1 MDEVTKCNS
10 ILFKQLMEED
20 DDAVVCET
28 VSPNQNVCLITNEKL
43 EVNSIKLRCNHEF
56 NYLPLYNEVVYQKTK
71 KLQDNSLL
79 KINQIKCP
87 YCRNVDEVLLPCYKY
102 YSVKP
107 VRGVTYPEEHS
118 MKFHECQHINVKD
131 GKKCSGSACITPD
144 GIFCNKHFKA
154 TKKETEILA
163 TEPSTTTDMYNKLK
177 INELKALLKLNNCK
191 VGGKKE
197 ELVNRIIVNKS
208 NKDWVNK

>member
-1 MDEVTKCNS
+1 MAEVTKCNS

-20 DDAVVCET
+20 DHATLDEPVTLEQT
-28 VSPNQNVCLITNEKL
+28 VCLISNEKL
-43 EVNSIKLRCNHEF
+43 EDNSIKLRCNHEF

-71 KLQDNSLL
+71 KIQDNSLL

-87 YCRNVDEVLLPCYKY
+87 YCRNVGEALLPCYKY

-118 MKFHECQHINVKD
+118 MKFHECQHINVKN
-131 GKKCSGSACITPD
+131 GKKCSGSACITPG
-144 GIFCNKHFKA
+144 GIFCNKHIDA

-163 TEPSTTTDMYNKLK
+163 NEPTTTIDIYNKLK
-177 INELKALLKLNNCK
+177 RNELKALLKLNDSGLLKFN
-191 VGGKKE
+191 
-197 ELVNRIIVNKS
+197 I
-208 NKDWVNK
+208 